1 MNFEDLFVKQRPPKD
16 YVSYPP
22 QETPT
27 LEKFFQER
35 TAAPA
40 ASVSPTTP
48 APSVPTIP
56 KIAEPISEE
65 KKQVIKSNF
74 NLNPQPVVPQE
85 SAMPQPEMAQPEIA
99 QQEITPQQPI
109 MQFPDLAETSYEE
122 TRKPATELDSIPDQA
137 EKMLPKRDWTDMLPY
152 LVPLAVGALSGD
164 TFGASSGIAGEQ
176 LLKGEGERVKR
187 KQSLE
192 DQLMAMQKAKISKK
206 TTSPKYQLKPLR
218 NKATGESFIGSYDPT
233 SNTMTLQ
240 DGTPVDTAQYELA
253 PGLSTPEFQKR
264 QGIMEQ
270 NKKELGN
277 YFGKGRF
284 VNPETGLLSTVK
296 NGKVV
301 PLQVSENQLDPKQ
314 QKDLTNIVKD
324 FKASDAYKKSL
335 AALQDA
341 VAADS
346 LLLAANSGNPIAAN
360 AARTKLARMSGE
372 VGALSDTDLAA
383 YGGSPAYRSQAKRF
397 ANLQKTTI
405 PLTKPEIAQ
414 LQEIVNIFEKSAR
427 INMNNSVSG
436 LEADFLQMDGVP
448 GAVQTKIAPFI
459 PSRGAKKSTPAG
471 MVLMISPKGVKG
483 FVPQA
488 NVQKALDN
496 EYTKAP

>member
-35 TAAPA
+35 TAAPVAPVVPKA
-40 ASVSPTTP
+40 A
-48 APSVPTIP
+48 VPL
-56 KIAEPISEE
+56 SEE
-65 KKQVIKSNF
+65 KKEVIKSNF
-74 NLNPQPVVPQE
+74 KLSPDPVVEEEAPTMPQQE
-85 SAMPQPEMAQPEIA
+85 MAQPEMAQPE
-99 QQEITPQQPI
+99 QPI
-109 MQFPDLAETSYEE
+109 MEFPDLAETSYEE
-122 TRKPATELDSIPDQA
+122 TRKPASELDSIPDQA

-206 TTSPKYQLKPLR
+206 NTAVKYQLKPLR
-218 NKATGESFIGSYDPT
+218 DKVTGESFMGRYDNT
-233 SNTMTLQ
+233 TDTMTVA
-240 DGTPVDTAQYELA
+240 GVPVDTSRYELA

-270 NKKELGN
+270 NKKELGV
-277 YFGKGRF
+277 YFGKGKF
-284 VNPETGLLSTVK
+284 VNAENGLVSTIK

-301 PLQVSENQLDPKQ
+301 PLQVQENQLDPKQ

-324 FKASDAYKKSL
+324 FKASDAYKKPL

-383 YGGSPAYRSQAKRF
+383 YGGSPALKSRAKRF
-397 ANLQKTTI
+397 ANLQKTTV

-427 INMNNSVSG
+427 MNMNNSVSG
-436 LEADFLQMDGVP
+436 LEADFLQMGGVP
-448 GAVQTKIAPFI
+448 GAVQTKMSPFI
-459 PSRGAKKSTPAG
+459 PSRGASKSDSSG
-471 MVLMISPKGVKG
+471 MVLIKNLQTGQDG
-483 FVPQA
+483 YIPQA
-488 NVQKALDN
+488 NLKKALEAKDASGKSRFSLVN
-496 EYTKAP
+496 KK